1 MLEEFEIE
9 SNRMS
14 EQGVPITADSLSEL
28 YLRLNKEYYG
38 PAMISDPLIGEEWSR
53 VPHMYM
59 NFYCYQYATSFAASV
74 AVAKRI
80 LTEGE
85 PALKDYI
92 RFLSAG
98 CTDDPV
104 SILKIAGVDLSTE
117 KPVEDAMKYFDELL
131 TQLEELAE

>member
-1 MLEEFEIE
+1 MLK
-9 SNRMS
+9 
-14 EQGVPITADSLSEL
+14 LSDTSIKL
-28 YLRLNKEYYG
+28 LVGILPDGTGGKE
-38 PAMISDPLIGEEWSR
+38 
-53 VPHMYM
+53 
-59 NFYCYQYATSFAASV
+59 
-74 AVAKRI
+74 
-80 LTEGE
+80 
-85 PALKDYI
+85 DYI

>member
-1 MLEEFEIE
+1 M
-9 SNRMS
+9 
-14 EQGVPITADSLSEL
+14 
-28 YLRLNKEYYG
+28 
-38 PAMISDPLIGEEWSR
+38 
-53 VPHMYM
+53 PHMYM

-104 SILKIAGVDLSTE
+104 SILEDCRRGSSRPRR
-117 KPVEDAMKYFDELL
+117 PVEDAMKYFDELL